1 MGLFENL
8 LVMLCLI
15 GVSCFFSMS
24 EISLA
29 AARKM
34 RLRQLLEEGDVRAAK
49 VLQLQAQP
57 GSFFTVVQIGLNAV
71 AILGG
76 IVGESSF
83 TPYFHQLLDGVLPT
97 GYVDQVSFAL
107 SFAMVTSMFI
117 LIADLMP
124 KRIAMAIPEKVA
136 LVLVGPMLICIVLL
150 KPFVWLFNM
159 LADGIMNLL
168 KVPTVRNDEITS
180 DDIYAVMDA
189 GAEAGVLDKDEQQMI
204 ENVFE
209 MQSIPVTAAMTSRES
224 IVYFLNSDS
233 EADIKRKI
241 SEDPHSKF
249 LVCDGQL
256 DNIKG
261 YVDAKELLLRLINGQ
276 GLDLNDAKV
285 LHPSLI
291 IPDTLNLAEAM
302 DFFKNHR
309 ADFGVVMNEYALVV
323 GIVTSNDLQSAVM
336 GTWALHDVEE
346 QIVARDDRSWLVDGV
361 TPITDVMRAF
371 EIEDFPHSEN
381 YETAAGFVTYMLRKM
396 PKRTDFVMFAG
407 YKFEVVDI
415 DAFRVDQ
422 LLVTRMDKDDKA
434 ALSVC
439 QMHYPM
445 VQLQQE
451 LAVTS
456 FRYCCPKLTF
466 KRPSKS
472 VNKFKRY

>member
-8 LVMLCLI
+8 LVIFCLI

-34 RLRQLLEEGDVRAAK
+34 RLRQSLEEGDLRAGK
-49 VLQLQAQP
+49 VLQLQEHP

-71 AILGG
+71 AIMGG

-83 TPYFHQLLDGVLPT
+83 TPYFRAALDGVLPAA
-97 GYVDQVSFAL
+97 YLDQVSFLL
-107 SFAMVTSMFI
+107 SFVMVTSMFI

-136 LVLVGPMLICIVLL
+136 VVLVGPMLVCITLL

-159 LADGIMNLL
+159 LADGIMKLL
-168 KVPTVRNDEITS
+168 SLPTVRNDEVTI
-180 DDIYAVMDA
+180 DDMYAVMDA

-209 MQSIPVTAAMTSRES
+209 MQTIPVTAAMTSRES
-224 IVYFLNSDS
+224 IVYFLSSDS
-233 EADIKRKI
+233 EEDIKRKI
-241 SEDPHSKF
+241 TEDPHSKF

-261 YVDAKELLLRLINGQ
+261 FVDAKELLLRLINGKS
-276 GLDLNDAKV
+276 LDLNDAKV
-285 LHPSLI
+285 LHTSLI

-302 DFFKNHR
+302 EFFKNHR

-346 QIVARDDRSWLVDGV
+346 QIVARDTNSWLVDGV

-371 EIEDFPHSEN
+371 EIEEFPYSEN
-381 YETAAGFVTYMLRKM
+381 YETVAGFVTYMLRKI
-396 PKRTDFVMFAG
+396 PKRTDFVVYAG
-407 YKFEVVDI
+407 FKFEVVDI

-422 LLVTRMDKDDKA
+422 LLVTRIEAADNPLPVLPPVDDK
-434 ALSVC
+434 
-439 QMHYPM
+439 
-445 VQLQQE
+445 
-451 LAVTS
+451 
-456 FRYCCPKLTF
+456 K
-466 KRPSKS
+466 
-472 VNKFKRY
+472 